1 MLSLAELERVAALL
15 DATLRGQRVQAAVQ
29 TERPALAL
37 TLYGRA
43 DGDEGG
49 HRLHLLL
56 SCDPETA
63 RVSEL
68 ERAPRG
74 ADPQPAF
81 AQYVRAHL
89 VGGRVAGARLVDGDR
104 QLALRVR
111 GADGDFDL
119 LLAIF
124 GRRSNLYVLDGEGHV
139 RAALRPLGE
148 TRQELALGATY
159 RSPELPVP
167 RRGDDRFAGAPDED
181 LLAAIET
188 SYAERESEGARESL
202 SRRIGQALRREAKS
216 LDKKLE
222 RIDAELAEAEADAK
236 LERAG
241 ELLKAALSTLRRGD
255 TEARVRD
262 FATGEELRIP
272 LDPLLAPAENLE
284 RIFKRY
290 RKGVRALTK
299 GGAQRDAV
307 RGSRD
312 LIAALE
318 RELEG
323 AGEDDLA
330 LAALALKP
338 ELARL
343 LGRHAPAPAQQR
355 AREAREFKVG
365 KMVVPMRLA
374 PRRYRTESGLEIW
387 VGRSDEANDLLSTR
401 LARGNDLFFH
411 LDGAPGS
418 HVILRTEGKSDPPSE
433 AVLDAC
439 ELAVHFSKQKRAG
452 WADVHVVPARNVRKP
467 KGAKPGL
474 VMVHGGRTVHL
485 RREPA
490 RLERILAAKV
500 ED

>member
-1 MLSLAELERVAALL
+1 MLTLAELERVAALL
-15 DATLRGQRVQAAVQ
+15 DRTLRGQRVQAAVQ

-37 TLYGRA
+37 TIYGRA

-63 RVSEL
+63 RVSQQ

-74 ADPQPAF
+74 PDPQPAF

-89 VGGRVAGARLVDGDR
+89 VGGRVAGARLVEGDR

-119 LLAIF
+119 LLALF

-139 RAALRPLGE
+139 RAALRPLAE
-148 TRQELALGATY
+148 TRPELALGAPY
-159 RSPELPVP
+159 RSPELPAP
-167 RRGDDRFAGAPDED
+167 RRGDDRFPVADEA

-202 SRRIGQALRREAKS
+202 ARRIGQALRREAKS

-222 RIDAELAEAEADAK
+222 RIDQELAEAEADAK

-241 ELLKAALSTLRRGD
+241 ELLKPALSSLKRGD

-307 RGSRD
+307 RETRD
-312 LIAALE
+312 AIAALE
-318 RELEG
+318 RELE
-323 AGEDDLA
+323 AVGEDETA
-330 LAALALKP
+330 LAALAEKP

-401 LARGNDLFFH
+401 IARGSDLFFH

-490 RLERILAAKV
+490 RLERILAAKI